1 MRLTTVLLPIVVLA
15 TLSGCS
21 IVPYENEYACNMPDQ
36 LGKCQ
41 DMETS
46 YKEAVTGVAEN
57 PPMKPA
63 SEQEEDEEENMQQL
77 APQSAPVA
85 VANAGNA
92 YDEYIDDYYSQLQ
105 RLIVEPKNPII
116 RQPTQMRLLILPYT
130 SRDSSVMYMARH
142 IYWVHKQPQFIM
154 GDYMRK
160 PAEILEN
167 PMMIQE

>member
-1 MRLTTVLLPIVVLA
+1 MKLTTLLFPLIVAA
-15 TLSGCS
+15 TLTGCS
-21 IVPYENEYACNMPDQ
+21 IVPYEDEYACNMPDQ

-46 YKEAVTGVAEN
+46 YKEALTGVEVN

-63 SEQEEDEEENMQQL
+63 SKQGEEEEQNMQQL
-77 APQSAPVA
+77 APQSPQVS
-85 VANAGNA
+85 VANTGSA
-92 YDEYIDDYYSQLQ
+92 YDQYIDNYYSQLQ
-105 RLIVEPKNPII
+105 RLIIEPNNPII